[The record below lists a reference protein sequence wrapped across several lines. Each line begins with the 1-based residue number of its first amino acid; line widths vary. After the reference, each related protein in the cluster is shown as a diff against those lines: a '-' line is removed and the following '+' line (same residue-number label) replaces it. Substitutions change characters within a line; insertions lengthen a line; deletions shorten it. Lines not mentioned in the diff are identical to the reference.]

1 MRSSTFLMTAEN
13 YAPVPKTR
21 TVTSGN
27 ASVGPWFLP
36 GMPHSDTSQVL
47 EVIAPTINYQCGDIA
62 AIPVILDT
70 QKEAEIN
77 ALVEE
82 NIRLSREDWDSFEI
96 SWDFFRHP
104 LV

>member
-1 MRSSTFLMTAEN
+1 MSCFCDDHLYYLLALCNSR
-13 YAPVPKTR
+13 YAKE
-21 TVTSGN
+21 
-27 ASVGPWFLP
+27 
-36 GMPHSDTSQVL
+36 VL

-82 NIRLSREDWDSFEI
+82 NIQLSREDWDSFEI
-96 SWDFFRHP
+96 SWDFSRHP